1 MERILRWY
9 EKHAKRLPR
18 RRPVSLYEV
27 DYFLPDLCRG
37 EGLLAVIVISLL
49 LSVLMAVARFGIEN
63 FDWSGFGNIAFMA
76 IWIALLSVLVLCE
89 CNRWLI
95 GVRYTW
101 SAVIS
106 FGLVLAVA
114 FVVGVAADYVV
125 AWSLGGVFGFG
136 RALNVVVVTAIPAGI
151 LLRYLYLQQ
160 QLRIQQRAELEARI
174 QALQARI
181 RPHFLFNSMN
191 MIASLIGSDPEKA
204 ERVVEDLSDLFRRA
218 LSDAQTLVPLREEL
232 ALCRSYMAIEKMRLG
247 DRLRTEWEIGDY
259 GAGVQIPCLSLQ
271 PVLENAVYHGIQL
284 LPAGG
289 SVEIRVRRAGD
300 RVTISVRNPFNPR
313 MRHNKGSKSAMDNV
327 RRRLEAHFGPRARVE
342 FLTDGEHYVTTLSY
356 PLAW

>member
-1 MERILRWY
+1 MHWL
-9 EKHAKRLPR
+9 EKWLPP
-18 RRPVSLYEV
+18 RRPVSLYEA

-37 EGLLAVIVISLL
+37 EGLLSVIVIALL
-49 LSVLMAVARFGIEN
+49 LAVLMAVARSGIEH
-63 FDWSGFGNIAFMA
+63 FAWTGFGNTAFMA
-76 IWIALLSVLVLCE
+76 LWIVLLSVLVLCQ
-89 CNRWLI
+89 CNRRLV
-95 GVRYTW
+95 GLSYTW
-101 SAVIS
+101 SAAIS
-106 FGLVLAVA
+106 FGLVLGVA
-114 FVVGVAADYVV
+114 FAVGVAADFAV
-125 AWSLGGVFGFG
+125 AWSLGGRFGFD
-136 RALNVVVVTAIPAGI
+136 RALDTVVVTAIPAGI

-218 LSDAQTLVPLREEL
+218 LTDAQTLVPLREEL

-259 GAGVQIPCLSLQ
+259 GSGVQIPCLSLQ

-289 SVEIRVRRAGD
+289 AVEVRVRRAGD
-300 RVTISVRNPFNPR
+300 RINISVRNPFNPR

-342 FLTDGEHYVTTLSY
+342 FFVDGDHYVTTLSY

>member
-1 MERILRWY
+1 MRWRD
-9 EKHAKRLPR
+9 KWLPSG
-18 RRPVSLYEV
+18 RPISLYEV

-37 EGLLAVIVISLL
+37 EGLLGVVVISLL
-49 LSVLMAVARFGIEN
+49 LSLLVAVARFGIAD
-63 FDWSGFGNIAFMA
+63 FDWTGFAGIAFMA
-76 IWIALLSVLVLCE
+76 LWIALLGALVLCQS
-89 CNRWLI
+89 NRWLV
-95 GVRYTW
+95 GVGHAWTAAICYL
-101 SAVIS
+101 A
-106 FGLVLAVA
+106 LLAVA
-114 FVVGVAADYVV
+114 AGVAVAGELAL
-125 AWSLGGVFGFG
+125 AWSGGRQPGFEA
-136 RALNVVVVTAIPAGI
+136 ALDAVVVTAIPAGI

-160 QLRIQQRAELEARI
+160 RLRIQQRAELEARI

-204 ERVVEDLSDLFRRA
+204 ERVVEDLADLFRQV
-218 LSDAQTLVPLREEL
+218 LTDAQTLVPLREEL

-289 SVEIRVRRAGD
+289 TVEVRVQRAGD
-300 RVTISVRNPFNPR
+300 RVSVSVRNPFNPR
-313 MRHNKGSKSAMDNV
+313 MRHNKGSRSAMENV
-327 RRRLEAHFGPRARVE
+327 RRRLQAHFGPRARVE
-342 FLTDGEHYVTTLSY
+342 FVAEGDHYVTTLSY
-356 PLAW
+356 PLTW